1 MSDRP
6 PNILILMLDTAR
18 GDIVDSLPLTGGN
31 LGALVDFRKQ
41 CLVSSEAYSPSTWTY
56 PSHTSLF
63 TGLYPWE
70 NSSLSTE
77 FAPLRSDY
85 PHLAEILGSLGYRT
99 VSLSANPLVSPW
111 TGLAAPFQTA
121 LWSQWWHLFLRVPPL
136 TSPVGNGHA
145 KLVAPPP
152 RRALPSNLFTL
163 AKRALLRHPAVAS
176 WVSRAAGN
184 VLDTDDDLRDEVDPW
199 IEHTFGSWLGQQSP
213 ETPVF
218 AFINLMEAHEPYVP
232 SSRAAEEKSLRICR
246 QDREDFL
253 AGSWIPTVQQLADLR
268 ALYTYSLEVALGRIS
283 AILTELKEHD
293 RWENSVIV
301 LTGDHGQEFGELDGL
316 FHGTFPGDPQVRVP
330 LWLSVPGRN
339 FEGRPVRGMTSL
351 VDVFPTILGLVGSA
365 DASRSS
371 GQDILSLADKERE
384 TPVFSYSEQLPDE
397 DGFRMNRGSQWIG
410 LNRFWVAARHR
421 SGSMVVDMHRGRSYD
436 AQASPGSSGGRPALT
451 DANHGA
457 RSRLG
462 IEAVSAAILQA
473 LEAKTL
479 DNVDRRL
486 RSWGYF

>member
-1 MSDRP
+1 MSNRP
-6 PNILILMLDTAR
+6 PNILIVMLDTAR
-18 GDIVDSLPLTGGN
+18 GDIVDSLPLTGAN

-41 CLVSSEAYSPSTWTY
+41 CLLSSEAYSPSTWTY
-56 PSHTSLF
+56 PSHASLF

-85 PHLAEILGSLGYRT
+85 PHLAGILGSLGYRT
-99 VSLSANPLVSPW
+99 ISLSANPLVSPW

-121 LWSQWWHLFLRVPPL
+121 FWSHWWHLFLRVPPL

-163 AKRALLRHPAVAS
+163 VKRSLLRHPAVAS
-176 WVSRAAGN
+176 QLSRVAGN
-184 VLDTDDDLRDEVDPW
+184 VLDTEDDLRDEVDPW
-199 IEHTFGSWLGQQSP
+199 IEHAFSSWLRQQSP

-232 SSRAAEEKSLRICR
+232 SSRAGREKALRICR
-246 QDREDFL
+246 QDREEFL
-253 AGSWIPTVQQLADLR
+253 AESWIPTAKQLADLR
-268 ALYTYSLEVALGRIS
+268 ALYTHSLEVALRRVS
-283 AILTELKEHD
+283 AILTVLKEHN

-330 LWLSVPGRN
+330 LWLRVPGRN
-339 FEGRPVRGMTSL
+339 FEGRPARGMTSL
-351 VDVFPTILGLVGSA
+351 VDVFPTILGLV
-365 DASRSS
+365 DAANSLKSS
-371 GQDILSLADKERE
+371 GRDILSLMDEDRE
-384 TPVFSYSEQLPDE
+384 KPILSISEQLPD
-397 DGFRMNRGSQWIG
+397 DNGFRMKRGSQWVG
-410 LNRFWVAARHR
+410 LNRFWVATRQR
-421 SGSMVVDMHRGRSYD
+421 SESMVVDLHRRIGYR
-436 AQASPGSSGGRPALT
+436 GSQSNGAYGRPELVT
-451 DANHGA
+451 DVDYVA
-457 RSRLG
+457 SRPEVD
-462 IEAVSAAILQA
+462 IVEAEIRTA
-473 LEAKTL
+473 LEARVLGDT
-479 DNVDRRL
+479 DQRL